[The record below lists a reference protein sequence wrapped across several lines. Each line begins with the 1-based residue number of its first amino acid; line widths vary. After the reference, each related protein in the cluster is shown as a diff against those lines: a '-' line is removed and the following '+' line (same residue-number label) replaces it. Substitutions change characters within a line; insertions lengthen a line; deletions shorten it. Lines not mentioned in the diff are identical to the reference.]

1 MKALEIRTIEI
12 GTNIPTYKNHLSNVI
27 VFLRHDEDKIIV
39 RNSEQVE
46 VDIYD
51 NGKLIFSGSKLELF
65 ERLTTNQ

>member
-65 ERLTTNQ
+65 ERLTTKR